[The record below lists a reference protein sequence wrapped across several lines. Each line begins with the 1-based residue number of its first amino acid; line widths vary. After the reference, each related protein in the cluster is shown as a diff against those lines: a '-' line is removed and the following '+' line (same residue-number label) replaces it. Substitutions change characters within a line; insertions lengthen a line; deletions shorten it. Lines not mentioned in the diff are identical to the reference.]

1 MGEYKIEVELVSS
14 GRRNGGAPQLTGGTY
29 NPNAQGY
36 AIAIQ
41 EADDKFVFLGSNVR
55 ITFLPKEGN
64 ATVGLAKV
72 TEGEYKDGEW
82 IEGRWLNGDQIQL
95 RYDVLYAIDEG
106 YSGQGINFGTPKP
119 GFVKVELY
127 KY

>member
-1 MGEYKIEVELVSS
+1 MGKYIVEVELVSS

-36 AIAIQ
+36 AIIIQ
-41 EADDKFVFLGSNVR
+41 ESEDNFVVLGSNVR
-55 ITFLPKEGN
+55 VTFLPTDGKG
-64 ATVGLAKV
+64 TVGLAKV
-72 TEGEYKDGEW
+72 VEGDYQDGKW

-106 YSGQGINFGTPKP
+106 YSGQGLNFGTPNP
-119 GFVKVELY
+119 SFIKVELY